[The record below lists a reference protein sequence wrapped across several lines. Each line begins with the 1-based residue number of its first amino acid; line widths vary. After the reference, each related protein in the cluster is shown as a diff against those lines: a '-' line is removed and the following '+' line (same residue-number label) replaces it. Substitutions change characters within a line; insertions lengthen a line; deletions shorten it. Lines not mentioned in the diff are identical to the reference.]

1 MLHMD
6 PCTFAI
12 ALSNPEHHLPQST
25 WPPAHFWGFFQWIS
39 ISRGHHS
46 KNPDLSDWSDH
57 MALGINID
65 LWIIHTKLRPFLPQ
79 KKLPFAEI
87 QNPPKKATG
96 ENPLKTY
103 GTKCSAVF
111 SEHPKTAELEANLH
125 GFFSRE
131 SRRGK
136 WYSTWFFC
144 NLPICPCQSRSS
156 WQKKNTTSIVFDF
169 VQFVLSGVAVGWCFF
184 LQKVCDL
191 FTKHHF
197 LTIFLGEGN
206 HWLGISDNV
215 LGIGSHQFW
224 PFNCSRTSS
233 TWKKTHPQNTGKTLS
248 T

>member
-1 MLHMD
+1 MD

-65 LWIIHTKLRPFLPQ
+65 LWIIHTKLRPFPPQ
-79 KKLPFAEI
+79 KKKKLPFAEI

-96 ENPLKTY
+96 ENPRQNLRY
-103 GTKCSAVF
+103 HQCSAVF
-111 SEHPKTAELEANLH
+111 SEHRKTAELEANLH
-125 GFFSRE
+125 SFFSRE
-131 SRRGK
+131 PRRGK
-136 WYSTWFFC
+136 WYSTWFFFA
-144 NLPICPCQSRSS
+144 IYQSALVKVDHNDKRRIQHPLSS
-156 WQKKNTTSIVFDF
+156 ILFVF
-169 VQFVLSGVAVGWCFF
+169 SWVAVGWCFF

-197 LTIFLGEGN
+197 LTIFLG
-206 HWLGISDNV
+206 ISDNV
-215 LGIGSHQFW
+215 LGICSHQFW
-224 PFNCSRTSS
+224 PFNCSSTSS
-233 TWKKTHPQNTGKTLS
+233 THKKILAKLCRLNPLQTGLPI
-248 T
+248 